1 MIYQVSDIMGEW
13 GVLYNAK
20 DGKKIYEGHDVY
32 GNALASL
39 SQFCCGGIEFY
50 EFTDGNEI
58 DGCTPD
64 NFNDIKGIKKL

>member
-1 MIYQVSDIMGEW
+1 MIYQVNDIMGDW
-13 GVLYNAK
+13 GVLYDSR

-39 SQFCCGGIEFY
+39 AIHGCGGIEFY
-50 EFTDGNEI
+50 EFTDEDEI
-58 DGCTPD
+58 DGKTPD